1 MELRACSFTG
11 LFFGAALLYPPHR
24 RKAGLFMTLR
34 DLMMLY
40 GVTLGK
46 RRTKREK
53 FLFAKQ
59 IGEAFP
65 PLGFPVQVHQ
75 RSERFF
81 QVENLIAGDLATA
94 EVVFVAPFDTP
105 AKTVYPANY
114 YPFHPAFTVRE
125 NRRDIILQF
134 LLSAVCV
141 MGAYLALRQGLAT
154 PVLALRIAAFAA
166 ALALALAG
174 VWRLF
179 SHSNP
184 YNFNRASA
192 SIAVMAKLAEEL
204 SGNKKVAFAFCDRA
218 ATTYEGYKLLAQNL
232 PGPGAVILLDCIADG
247 EKLALAH
254 SKFSAARAD
263 QLIALLGD
271 VPVLRRSYE
280 ETELGRNV
288 LSILPTGLM
297 LTSGS
302 VEKGEFVVRHTGTKR
317 DVGLNLP
324 RLEQIE
330 QALAAFARAKKAP
343 QQVAETTQE
352 QLTT

>member
-1 MELRACSFTG
+1 
-11 LFFGAALLYPPHR
+11 
-24 RKAGLFMTLR
+24 MTLR

-53 FLFAKQ
+53 YLFAKQ

-65 PLGFPVQVHQ
+65 PLGCPVQVQ
-75 RSERFF
+75 QLNERVF
-81 QVENLIAGDLATA
+81 QVENLIAGDLTTA
-94 EVVFVAPFDTP
+94 EVVFVTPFDTP

-114 YPFHPAFTVRE
+114 YPFHPELTVRE
-125 NRRDIILQF
+125 NRRDIIVQF
-134 LLSAVCV
+134 LLALVLLL
-141 MGAYLALRQGLAT
+141 AATLALRLGLAT
-154 PVLALRIAAFAA
+154 A
-166 ALALALAG
+166 ALAPRVTAFVAAGALALTG

-204 SGNKKVAFAFCDRA
+204 HGNNKVAFAFCDRS
-218 ATTYEGYKLLAQNL
+218 ATTYEGYKLLAKNL
-232 PGPGAVILLDCIADG
+232 AGPSAVILLDCIADG

-263 QLIALLGD
+263 QFIALLGD
-271 VPVLRRSYE
+271 TPVLRRSYE
-280 ETELGRNV
+280 ENELGRNV
-288 LSILPTGLM
+288 LSIFPTGLM

-302 VEKGEFVVRHTGTKR
+302 VQQGEFVVQHTGTKH

-324 RLEQIE
+324 RLEQSK

-352 QLTT
+352 QQTT